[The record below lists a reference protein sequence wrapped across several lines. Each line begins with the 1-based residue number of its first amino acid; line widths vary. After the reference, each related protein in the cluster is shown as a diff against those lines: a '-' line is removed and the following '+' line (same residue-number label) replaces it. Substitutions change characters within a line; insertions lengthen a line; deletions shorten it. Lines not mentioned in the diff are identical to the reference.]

1 MQIEFEASLDRWTQ
15 AALLNAEQAARIRE
29 FETAREPRRGT
40 RLPILIGLALGGS
53 MLAAGVLLFVAAHWI
68 DLSPAQRMTLL
79 VFAVGGSH
87 LAAAFCVIRFSAMA
101 VTLNAV
107 GTAALGGA
115 IFLAGQIFN
124 MQEHWPTGVLLWAI
138 GALAGWWLLRSWP
151 QLAFSALLVPI
162 WLIGEWIETVSKA
175 TQAYPVAAVFSSL
188 LAICYLSVRTPQTE
202 SRDPYTV
209 RTLAWMGGLGLL
221 PAVLTL
227 ALWNWGITRASSPD
241 RFVVIG
247 WMVGIL
253 LPLGFAFIYRKAQ
266 TWINAVAALWV
277 GVLSAL
283 TFNHSP
289 IWIFAWCAVGSAGMI
304 AWGIHE
310 FRAERVNLGMAGFAI
325 TILCFYFSS
334 VMDKLGRSTSL
345 IVLGVVFLA
354 GAWYWEKLRRK
365 LVARVTAG
373 RLPGSSA
380 GGVA

>member
-1 MQIEFEASLDRWTQ
+1 MQIELEASLDRWTQ

-40 RLPILIGLALGGS
+40 RVPILIGVVLGGI
-53 MLAAGVLLFVAAHWI
+53 MLAAGVLLFVAAHWV

-87 LAAAFCVIRFSAMA
+87 LAAAFCADRFSAMA

-107 GTAALGGA
+107 GTATLGGA

-138 GALAGWWLLRSWP
+138 GALAGWWLLRGWP
-151 QLAFSALLVPI
+151 QLAFSALLVPG
-162 WLIGEWIETVSKA
+162 WLIGEWTDAAPQSM
-175 TQAYPVAAVFSSL
+175 QAYPIIAVFSVL
-188 LAICYLSVRTPQTE
+188 LAICYLSVPAQTF
-202 SRDPYTV
+202 R
-209 RTLAWMGGLGLL
+209 WIGGLGLL
-221 PAVLTL
+221 PAVLLL
-227 ALWNWGITRASSPD
+227 ALWNWWGAAKTSSPD
-241 RFVVIG
+241 QLVVIG
-247 WMVGIL
+247 WIGAIL

-266 TWINAVAALWV
+266 TWMNAVAPLWV

-283 TFNHSP
+283 TINHSP
-289 IWIFAWCAVGSAGMI
+289 LWIFGWCAVGSAGMI
-304 AWGIHE
+304 AWGVHE
-310 FRAERVNLGMAGFAI
+310 FRAERINLGMAGFAI

-365 LVARVTAG
+365 LVARV
-373 RLPGSSA
+373 RLR
-380 GGVA
+380 GVA